1 MAEEGGG
8 REEKRWRRRC
18 RWEGGR
24 HRRHKKEIKSRSR
37 LAEGVWGYAHIRTGV
52 LDVKVSRGSERRRD
66 ALLYPDGDGV
76 TDAR

>member
-1 MAEEGGG
+1 MEEGEEEVEVEVEVEEGDGGG
-8 REEKRWRRRC
+8 RS
-18 RWEGGR
+18 
-24 HRRHKKEIKSRSR
+24 RHKKEIKSRSR